1 MTGEHS
7 DDRLW
12 SNLGEGQNEGR
23 SLVSKIVTDESDDE
37 DELKSDDLYSD
48 KGLMVLDG
56 LYNWS
61 ISMQW
66 SGYEIKAKE

>member
-12 SNLGEGQNEGR
+12 SNLGKGKNEGL
-23 SLVSKIVTDESDDE
+23 SLVSKIVIDESDDE
-37 DELKSDDLYSD
+37 DELNNDDLYSD
-48 KGLMVLDG
+48 KGLRMVLDG

-61 ISMQW
+61 ISSDLDM
-66 SGYEIKAKE
+66 K